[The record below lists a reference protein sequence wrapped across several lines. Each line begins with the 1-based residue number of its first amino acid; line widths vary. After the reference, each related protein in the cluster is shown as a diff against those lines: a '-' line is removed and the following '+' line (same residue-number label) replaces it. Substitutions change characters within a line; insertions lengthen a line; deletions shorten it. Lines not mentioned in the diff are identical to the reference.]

1 MPVFYVSFV
10 GCGRNRYFSAMFH
23 KPSHTLLQGLVV
35 CYWFIDADAIPYNTK
50 MLPDGFSDIMINL
63 GEPYHLVWHDGN
75 TQLVEDSV
83 MFGQRTKPL
92 LLQQPGVV
100 RMIGIRIVPGS
111 EYLFSGMKA
120 SDLVNSFVSLTDI
133 NGNIADALQAL
144 STTTND
150 ADKIKYTEALL
161 LALLR
166 TDAGAEK
173 ALQATHIIMAAKG
186 DVVVEDVAL
195 QVAVSYKQL
204 ERLFAKHVGISPKAF
219 ARVHRFYSAFAQV
232 RALQKANWMQVLHNC
247 GYYDQAHFIKDFS
260 YFSGITPTKQFTA
273 KDTIDDFFGFA

>member
-1 MPVFYVSFV
+1 
-10 GCGRNRYFSAMFH
+10 MFH
-23 KPSHTLLQGLVV
+23 KPVDALLQGLVV
-35 CYWFIDADAIPYNTK
+35 CYWFIDADGIPHNTK

-75 TQLVEDSV
+75 TQLVEGSV

-92 LLQQPGVV
+92 LLQQPGAV
-100 RMIGIRIVPGS
+100 RMIGIRLMPGS

-120 SDLVNSFVSLTDI
+120 SDLVNNFVPLAAINNKLTDI
-133 NGNIADALQAL
+133 LQSLTTA
-144 STTTND
+144 STD

-166 TDAGAEK
+166 TDAGVEK

-186 DVVVEDVAL
+186 DVMVEDVAL

-204 ERLFAKHVGISPKAF
+204 ERLFAKHVGLSPKAF
-219 ARVHRFYSAFAQV
+219 ARVHRFYNAFAQV